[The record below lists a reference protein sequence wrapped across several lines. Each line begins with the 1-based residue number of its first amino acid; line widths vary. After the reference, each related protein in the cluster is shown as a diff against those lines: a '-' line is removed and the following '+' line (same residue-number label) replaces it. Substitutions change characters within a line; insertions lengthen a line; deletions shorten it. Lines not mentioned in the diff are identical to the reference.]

1 MLSSKR
7 MIHFPPHI
15 NFQELYN
22 MAVIYQITNM
32 ANNKY
37 YIGSAD
43 SFARREWQH
52 KYDLRRGV
60 HKNPRL
66 QAAWNKYGEEA
77 FVFEILKEIP
87 EGSSQLQ
94 VEETYLIQHVGSPSC
109 YNINQHAELSRLG
122 MKMTVASKQK
132 LSKNRTGKAAGENHY
147 RYGKKVAP
155 EVREKIGAA
164 QRGKSKA
171 AGRKVTE
178 AGRAKIRANIEAGRS
193 HMHWLGRE
201 HTQEAR
207 LKMSRP
213 VLAISP
219 QGERTIFSS
228 ITALREMYDLA
239 PPTVDRALKSGKSIS
254 RGKMA
259 GWVFQYLDTK

>member
-1 MLSSKR
+1 
-7 MIHFPPHI
+7 
-15 NFQELYN
+15 
-22 MAVIYQITNM
+22 
-32 ANNKY
+32 
-37 YIGSAD
+37 
-43 SFARREWQH
+43 
-52 KYDLRRGV
+52 
-60 HKNPRL
+60 
-66 QAAWNKYGEEA
+66 
-77 FVFEILKEIP
+77 
-87 EGSSQLQ
+87 
-94 VEETYLIQHVGSPSC
+94 
-109 YNINQHAELSRLG
+109 

-164 QRGKSKA
+164 QRGKPKA

-207 LKMSRP
+207 LKMSRT

-219 QGERTIFSS
+219 QGERTVFSS
-228 ITALREMYDLA
+228 ITALRKMYDLA

-259 GWVFQYLDTK
+259 GWVFEYLDTQ